1 MIGVWFVAG
10 LCLGWCHAWMYA
22 RSAGMMDPHKPA
34 VALLSIVGGAL
45 LRWGMAAVLFFVA
58 LRQSVWALL
67 LAFLGLWVMRWIMVF
82 RLCAGEGPVN
92 SS

>member
-22 RSAGMMDPHKPA
+22 HSAGMIDPRRPA
-34 VALLSIVGGAL
+34 VTLLVVVGGSL
-45 LRWGMAAVLFFVA
+45 LRWGLTAVLFFVA

-67 LAFLGLWVMRWIMVF
+67 LAFLGLWIMHWIMVF
-82 RLCAGEGPVN
+82 RLYTGRKPLDG
-92 SS
+92 S